1 MLGSNYYSSKDIKQL
16 LGVRDC
22 ELMHLRVANKLKF
35 KKKGNAFLYQLPD
48 KKLLLNHPIAKQLID
63 WYQQRHPISLDN
75 LPKEDESID
84 SLIKVIEEVLIPVSN
99 KFGAITVTYGFVSAE
114 LNKFIQKN
122 SSSGTYPSIDQH
134 SASEFNKANNQI
146 CKRHGIACDF
156 IVQGYEKEMNKVMPF
171 IVNDLDFDK
180 IYYYGKDRP
189 LHVSVGNESEHHL
202 QIMNVSDKGRRIPG
216 KKAYGDEAKQL
227 AEEQQL

>member
-1 MLGSNYYSSKDIKQL
+1 MLISSYYSSKDIKQL

-22 ELMHLRVANKLKF
+22 ELMHLRVANKLEF

-48 KKLLLNHPIAKQLID
+48 KKILLKHPITKQLID
-63 WYQQRHPISLDN
+63 WYQQRHSISLDN
-75 LPKEDESID
+75 SPQEEESIN
-84 SLIKVIEEVLIPVSN
+84 SLINIVEEVLIPISRQ
-99 KFGAITVTYGFVSAE
+99 FGELTVTYGFVSGE

-134 SASEFNKANNQI
+134 SASELNKANNQI

-156 IVQGYEKEMNKVMPF
+156 IVKGYEKQMNEVMLF
-171 IVNDLDFDK
+171 IVKNLDFDK

-189 LHVSVGNESEHHL
+189 LHVSVGNESERHL